1 MSGIYLGLGTNIG
14 DREMNLI
21 QARDLLMKHGVLV
34 VGQSEVRE
42 TEPLGDHPDQPMY
55 MNQVIEVQTDLE
67 PLELLRACK
76 LVEQEMG
83 REGVV
88 IPNLDQVGNV
98 SFGGGGRK
106 APEDYTSR
114 IIDIDLLTYNETV
127 MNSPQLILPHPG
139 NVERDFVQQGIADL
153 EG

>member
-1 MSGIYLGLGTNIG
+1 MAGIYLGLGSNLG

-42 TEPLGDHPDQPMY
+42 TAPLGDHPDQPMY

-88 IPNLDQVGNV
+88 IPSLDKVGNV
-98 SFGGGGRK
+98 SFGLPARK
-106 APEDYTSR
+106 APEDYESR
-114 IIDIDLLTYNETV
+114 IIDIDVLTYNDVT
-127 MNSPQLILPHPG
+127 MSSPQITLPHPG
-139 NVERDFVQQGIADL
+139 NLERDFVQQGIADL
-153 EG
+153 QG